1 MVQAQKNVT
10 SWIPGIALMFQ
21 VSDGKAAE
29 LWLIVLL
36 EGTSVHL
43 GWRGWWVGVSR
54 NFSAKAGFLHRMI
67 IPSVSKPL
75 AGKSTLI
82 MMRLALTVKD
92 SRSFRQSHRRL
103 GRPMTLCSAA

>member
-1 MVQAQKNVT
+1 MT

-21 VSDGKAAE
+21 VSDGKAAG

-43 GWRGWWVGVSR
+43 GWGGGGVGGGGGVSR
-54 NFSAKAGFLHRMI
+54 NFSAKARFLHCMI
-67 IPSVSKPL
+67 IPSVSKPP
-75 AGKSTLI
+75 AGKSTRI